1 MFPWEFVF
9 VFTPFIIIIWIIYIA
24 HVANV
29 SHWNLTLQEKKKKQ
43 QRNKTVAARQLVQ
56 DNLRSAVSFQNKSKI
71 WYTDI
76 SV

>member
-1 MFPWEFVF
+1 MFLFSHHLLLLFEL
-9 VFTPFIIIIWIIYIA
+9 FTSLMLQMCLTEI
-24 HVANV
+24 
-29 SHWNLTLQEKKKKQ
+29 SHYRKKKKKQ

>member
-1 MFPWEFVF
+1 MFPWYFFF
-9 VFTPFIIIIWIIYIA
+9 VFTPFIVIILIIYIA
-24 HVANV
+24 HDVNV
-29 SHWNLTLQEKKKKQ
+29 SHWNLTWQEKK
-43 QRNKTVAARQLVQ
+43 QRNKAVAARQLVL